1 MKDVR
6 WIFFDIGSTLVDE
19 SAVYDNRIREIT
31 RINNIDINEF
41 ITKVKQ
47 RATTEQKPIVSVA
60 ADYGAKVPAWRHDL
74 EALYPDAKGILLR
87 LSQQYKLGIIAN
99 QDFGTEKR
107 LTAFGIRQYL
117 DLVVASAEEGVAKP
131 DLQIFQIALDR
142 ANCKPEES
150 VMVGDRIDNDIIPAN
165 KIGMTTVWI
174 RQGYGGCAEPKAKE
188 ELPDYTVHN
197 LTEVAELFTRC

>member
-60 ADYGAKVPAWRHDL
+60 ADCGAKVPAWRHDL

-131 DLQIFQIALDR
+131 DLRIFQIALDR
-142 ANCKPEES
+142 ANCKPEEA
-150 VMVGDRIDNDIIPAN
+150 VMVGDRIDNDVFPAN
-165 KIGMTTVWI
+165 SERGTAGLY
-174 RQGYGGCAEPKAKE
+174 RS
-188 ELPDYTVHN
+188 
-197 LTEVAELFTRC
+197 